1 MKIEKQEDHMTS
13 HAVLVHEGAKYHRR
27 EKSRYD
33 RSAKK
38 WVRQS
43 LVWEKDQVCYFP
55 FTHRTLAQEEVSGL
69 SAKQLE
75 REYQL
80 ARIL

>member
-43 LVWEKDQVCYFP
+43 LVWEKD
-55 FTHRTLAQEEVSGL
+55 HRTLAQEEVSGL